1 MKAQAK
7 ARDWPTEILSRDDFY
22 YARSER
28 EALARDVHPLLRT
41 RGVPGTHE
49 IELLLS
55 VLAAVPQASERL
67 AVTYPRFDKG
77 RDTRLPPSRWPRI
90 SKRPALVIV
99 EGWALGIRPQPLTA
113 LARPINALE
122 RDEDPDG
129 AWRRWVNKQLRGYQP
144 LWRKFDAL
152 IVLQAPNWDIVRRWR
167 GEQEQELLA
176 RHAPLAMDAAALERF
191 LAHFERLSRHALA
204 TLPALA
210 DQSTMKLTF
219 MFTRHSVIVPSSLV
233 TALIS
238 LTQALL
244 MFFTDSAAFF
254 RPPCTAS
261 STLLLDEALIS
272 MTLATDMASTSGGIV
287 QAARRSPAPEARVWS
302 ALARG
307 SKAHCKITSR

>member
-1 MKAQAK
+1 MMSLAQQQNEALAGHLLDQYAGRIARSRRPYILGLSGLQGSGKSTLARVMKAQAK
-7 ARDWPTEILSRDDFY
+7 ARGRDSEVLSLDDFY

-28 EALARDVHPLLRT
+28 EALARDVHPLLRS

-55 VLAAVPQASERL
+55 VLAAVPHASARL
-67 AVTYPRFDKG
+67 AVTHPRFDKG

-90 SKRPALVIV
+90 TKRPALVIV

-152 IVLQAPNWDIVRRWR
+152 IVLQAPSWEIVRRWR
-167 GEQEQELLA
+167 GEQEEELVA
-176 RHAPLAMDAAALERF
+176 RHAPLAMDAASMGRF
-191 LAHFERLSRHALA
+191 LMHFERLSRHALA

-210 DQSTMKLTF
+210 DTVVEYDDDRHVTGLT
-219 MFTRHSVIVPSSLV
+219 H
-233 TALIS
+233 
-238 LTQALL
+238 
-244 MFFTDSAAFF
+244 
-254 RPPCTAS
+254 
-261 STLLLDEALIS
+261 
-272 MTLATDMASTSGGIV
+272 G
-287 QAARRSPAPEARVWS
+287 
-302 ALARG
+302 
-307 SKAHCKITSR
+307 